1 MVIRGSGALQLD
13 SSFHWPYNGLQER
26 QQVFRF
32 SLAIEVHLTL
42 ILAHIGAAAAASDYV
57 GAAIWLKAL
66 LEKKQELERPLTG
79 PLVAIAAATA
89 TKHGCEMVEK
99 AAWRD
104 RTKTRIVV
112 DVREEREGFPN

>member
-1 MVIRGSGALQLD
+1 M
-13 SSFHWPYNGLQER
+13 
-26 QQVFRF
+26 
-32 SLAIEVHLTL
+32 TL
-42 ILAHIGAAAAASDYV
+42 ILSHMRAAASDYV
-57 GAAIWLKAL
+57 AAPIWLRAL

-79 PLVAIAAATA
+79 PLVALLPLERRFATE
-89 TKHGCEMVEK
+89 HGCEMVEK